1 MKALGTLGVKTPAPW
16 NEPFDRFAALYA
28 EAQHAQ
34 PQDPN
39 AMSLATVDAAGRP
52 SVRVV
57 LMKDFDPRGF
67 VFYTNHTSRKGQEL
81 LAQKAACL
89 NFFWPALAQQVRVEG
104 FVEPV
109 ALEEA
114 DAYFATRPRV
124 SQLGAWASLQSQPL
138 DSRETL
144 EKRLEE
150 VTAKYDGQPVPR
162 PPHWSGFRLKPDRI
176 EFWRAHQYRLHW
188 REEYLKAGEDGWLK
202 GWVYP

>member
-1 MKALGTLGVKTPAPW
+1 MKTHAPW
-16 NEPFDRFAALYA
+16 NEPFDRFATVFA
-28 EAQHAQ
+28 EASAAQ

-39 AMSLATVDAAGRP
+39 AMSLATVDERGRP

-67 VFYTNHTSRKGQEL
+67 VFFTNHQSRKGREL

-89 NFFWPALAQQVRVEG
+89 NFYWPAIAQQVRVEG
-104 FVEPV
+104 VVEPV
-109 ALEEA
+109 KAEEA

-124 SQLGAWASLQSQPL
+124 SQLGAWASHQSQPL

-144 EKRLEE
+144 EQRLEE

-162 PPHWSGFRLKPDRI
+162 PPHWSGFRLKPERI

-188 REEYLKAGEDGWLK
+188 REEYLKDGDRGWLK
-202 GWVYP
+202 GWVNP

>member
-1 MKALGTLGVKTPAPW
+1 MPAPW

-67 VFYTNHTSRKGQEL
+67 VFYTNHSSRKGQEL

-109 ALEEA
+109 TLEEA

-188 REEYLKAGEDGWLK
+188 REEYVKAGDDGWLK

>member
-1 MKALGTLGVKTPAPW
+1 MTTHAPW

-39 AMSLATVDAAGRP
+39 AVSLATVDARGRP

-67 VFYTNHTSRKGQEL
+67 VFYTNHQSRKGREL
-81 LAQKAACL
+81 LGQKAACL

-109 ALEEA
+109 TAEEA

-124 SQLGAWASLQSQPL
+124 SQLGAWASHQSQPL

-144 EKRLEE
+144 EQRLEE
-150 VTAKYDGQPVPR
+150 ITAKYEGQPVPR

-188 REEYLKAGEDGWLK
+188 REEYLKHGEDGWQK
-202 GWVYP
+202 GWVNP